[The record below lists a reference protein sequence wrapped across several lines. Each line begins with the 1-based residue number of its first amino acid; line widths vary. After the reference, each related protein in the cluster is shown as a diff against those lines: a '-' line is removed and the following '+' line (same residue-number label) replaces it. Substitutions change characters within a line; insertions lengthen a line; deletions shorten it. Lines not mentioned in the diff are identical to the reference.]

1 MGWWFAR
8 ADFLELIS
16 MKRSWS
22 RPRRV
27 LPALLVASL
36 VPVLSAVPALAVTG
50 TWAPHVALSPPG
62 PYPVNLI
69 SEPAV
74 GMDASGGAVSVFVPA
89 NAGTTIAA
97 AFRASGATWSRAVRI
112 SPPGETGNEPDVA
125 VAPDGTAV
133 AAWSAYRGGIP
144 AVEVAFR
151 APGGSFGAPVAVS
164 SGQRSLGVQ
173 AGIDSNDPAVVLF
186 TLIDGSN
193 PRAAYA
199 VTRPPGGV
207 GRPTDPF
214 PSAPDAPP
222 PPPGA
227 GARSGLGSP
236 TVLSP
241 SAQDAAL
248 ADLGV
253 GAGGRAVV
261 AWQVASSDPNA
272 GGAGAAINAV
282 RFTPGG
288 GWSAPQVVATG
299 TALWNPSTGVDTAG
313 DAVVAWTSGTSTAQT
328 TVRLATAGPSGAWTT
343 ARTVSGAT
351 GTFRTPDVALDGAG
365 DAVVAWQT
373 ELASRSTRIDAV
385 TRRGASGG
393 FSAPITISAGDGN
406 AVLPR
411 AAAAPDGSI
420 EVVSWFDAAASVAR
434 VTTTAPAQAFAAPV
448 TLDRAQ
454 TGAAV
459 GIAAGSGGRAAA
471 AWNEA
476 LNSAFQFV
484 IAASTFG

>member
-1 MGWWFAR
+1 VFTR
-8 ADFLELIS
+8 DDFLELIS
-16 MKRSWS
+16 MEQSRI

-50 TWAPHVALSPPG
+50 TWAPHVALSAPG

-74 GMDASGGAVSVFVPA
+74 GMDAAGGAVSVFVPA

-97 AFRASGATWSRAVRI
+97 AFRAAGGAWSPPVKI
-112 SPPGETGNEPDVA
+112 SPAGETGTQPDVA

-151 APGGSFGAPVAVS
+151 APGGGFGAPVAVS

-173 AGIDSNDPAVVLF
+173 VGIDSSDRAVVLF

-193 PRAAYA
+193 RRHAYA
-199 VTRPPGGV
+199 VTGTR
-207 GRPTDPF
+207 
-214 PSAPDAPP
+214 A
-222 PPPGA
+222 
-227 GARSGLGSP
+227 GLGSP

-241 SAQDAAL
+241 STQDAAL

-253 GAGGRAVV
+253 GSGGRAVV
-261 AWQVASSDPNA
+261 AWQVTSSDPNA
-272 GGAGAAINAV
+272 GGAGVAIDAV

-288 GWSAPQVVATG
+288 GWSPAQVVGTG
-299 TALWNPSTGVDTAG
+299 TALWNASVGVDTAG

-328 TVRLATAGPSGAWTT
+328 QVRLATAAPSGAWS
-343 ARTVSGAT
+343 ASRTVSGAT

-373 ELASRSTRIDAV
+373 EVASWSSRIDAV
-385 TRRGASGG
+385 TRVGASGA
-393 FSAPITISAGDGN
+393 FSAAITISAGDAN
-406 AVLPR
+406 PVLPR

-420 EVVSWFDAAASVAR
+420 EVVSWLDAAAQAAR
-434 VTTTAPAQAFAAPV
+434 VTTTAPGQAFAAPV

-454 TGAAV
+454 AGAAV
-459 GIAAGSGGRAAA
+459 GVAAGSGGRAVA

-484 IAASTFG
+484 IAASTFR

>member
-1 MGWWFAR
+1 M
-8 ADFLELIS
+8 E
-16 MKRSWS
+16 RSWS

-50 TWAPHVALSPPG
+50 TWAPHVALNPPG

-74 GMDASGGAVSVFVPA
+74 GMDAAGGAVSVFVPS

-97 AFRASGATWSRAVRI
+97 AFRAAGGTWSPPVRI
-112 SPPGETGNEPDVA
+112 SPAGETGTGPDVA

-151 APGGSFGAPVAVS
+151 APGGGFGAPVAVS

-173 AGIDSNDPAVVLF
+173 AGIDSDDRAVVLF

-193 PRAAYA
+193 RRHAYA
-199 VTRPPGGV
+199 VTGTR
-207 GRPTDPF
+207 T
-214 PSAPDAPP
+214 
-222 PPPGA
+222 
-227 GARSGLGSP
+227 GLGSP
-236 TVLSP
+236 RLLSP

-272 GGAGAAINAV
+272 GGAGVAIDAV

-288 GWSAPQVVATG
+288 GWSAPQVVDTG
-299 TALWNPSTGVDTAG
+299 TALWNASIGVDAAG

-328 TVRLATAGPSGAWTT
+328 RVRLATAGPSGAWSA

-351 GTFRTPDVALDGAG
+351 GTFRTPGVALDGAG

-420 EVVSWFDAAASVAR
+420 QVVSWVDAAASVAR

-448 TLDRAQ
+448 TLDRVQ
-454 TGAAV
+454 TSAAV
-459 GIAAGSGGRAAA
+459 GVAAGSGGRAAA

-484 IAASTFG
+484 IAASTFR

>member
-1 MGWWFAR
+1 
-8 ADFLELIS
+8 

-22 RPRRV
+22 RSHRV
-27 LPALLVASL
+27 LPSLLAASL
-36 VPVLSAVPALAVTG
+36 IPVLSAVPALAVVG
-50 TWAPHVALSPPG
+50 TWTPHVAISAPG
-62 PYPVNLI
+62 PYPVHLI

-74 GMDASGGAVSVFVPA
+74 GMDAAGGAVSVFVPPD
-89 NAGTTIAA
+89 AGTTIAA
-97 AFRASGATWSRAVRI
+97 AFRAAGRPWSAPARI
-112 SPPGETGNEPDVA
+112 SPAGETGTGPDVA

-133 AAWSAYRGGIP
+133 AAWSAYRGGVP
-144 AVEVAFR
+144 VVEVAFR
-151 APGGSFGAPVAVS
+151 APGGGFGTPVVVS
-164 SGQRSLGVQ
+164 SGQRSLGVR
-173 AGIDSNDPAVVLF
+173 AGIDSADRAVVLF
-186 TLIDGSN
+186 TLIDASN
-193 PRAAYA
+193 RRHAYA
-199 VTRPPGGV
+199 VTGTR
-207 GRPTDPF
+207 
-214 PSAPDAPP
+214 A
-222 PPPGA
+222 
-227 GARSGLGSP
+227 GLGSP

-272 GGAGAAINAV
+272 GGAGVAIDAV
-282 RFTPGG
+282 RFTPGQ
-288 GWSAPQVVATG
+288 GWSPTQVVDTG
-299 TALWNPSTGVDTAG
+299 TALWNASVGVDAAG

-328 TVRLATAGPSGAWTT
+328 RVRLATAAPSGTWTP
-343 ARTVSGAT
+343 RTVSGT
-351 GTFRTPDVALDGAG
+351 GGTFRTPDVALDGAG

-373 ELASRSTRIDAV
+373 ELGSRSTRIDAV
-385 TRRGASGG
+385 TRVGPSGG

-420 EVVSWFDAAASVAR
+420 QVVSWVDAAALVAR
-434 VTTTAPAQAFAAPV
+434 VTTTAPSQAFAAPV

-454 TGAAV
+454 TSAAV
-459 GIAAGSGGRAAA
+459 GVAAGSGGRAVA

-476 LNSAFQFV
+476 LTAAFQFL

>member
-1 MGWWFAR
+1 
-8 ADFLELIS
+8 
-16 MKRSWS
+16 MKRLLT

-27 LPALLVASL
+27 LPALVVASL
-36 VPVLSAVPALAVTG
+36 VPFVSTVPALAVTG
-50 TWAPHVALSPPG
+50 SWAPPVAISAPG
-62 PYPVNLI
+62 PYPVHLI

-74 GMDASGGAVSVFVPA
+74 GMDAAGGAVSVFVPA

-97 AFRASGATWSRAVRI
+97 AFRAAGGSWSPPARI
-112 SPPGETGNEPDVA
+112 SPAGETGIEPDVA

-133 AAWSAYRGGIP
+133 AAWSAYRGSVP

-151 APGGSFGAPVAVS
+151 APGSGFGTPVAVS

-173 AGIDSNDPAVVLF
+173 AGIDSSDRAVVLF

-193 PRAAYA
+193 RRRAYA
-199 VTRPPGGV
+199 VTGTR
-207 GRPTDPF
+207 T
-214 PSAPDAPP
+214 
-222 PPPGA
+222 
-227 GARSGLGSP
+227 GLGSP

-241 SAQDAAL
+241 STQDAAL
-248 ADLGV
+248 ADLAV
-253 GAGGRAVV
+253 GSGGRAVV
-261 AWQVASSDPNA
+261 AWPGTSSDPNA
-272 GGAGAAINAV
+272 RGAGVAIDAV

-288 GWSAPQVVATG
+288 GWSPAQVVGTG
-299 TALWNPSTGVDTAG
+299 TALWNAAVGVDTAG

-328 TVRLATAGPSGAWTT
+328 QVRVATAGPSGAWS
-343 ARTVSGAT
+343 ASRTVSGAT

-365 DAVVAWQT
+365 DAVLAWQT
-373 ELASRSTRIDAV
+373 DLASWSSRIDAV
-385 TRRGASGG
+385 TRRGASGA

-406 AVLPR
+406 PVLPR

-420 EVVSWFDAAASVAR
+420 EVVSWVDAAALVAR
-434 VTTTAPAQAFAAPV
+434 VTTTAPAQAFAAPM
-448 TLDRAQ
+448 TLDHAQ
-454 TGAAV
+454 TSAAV
-459 GIAAGSGGRAAA
+459 GVAAGSGGRATA

>member
-1 MGWWFAR
+1 MFTR
-8 ADFLELIS
+8 DDFLELIS
-16 MKRSWS
+16 MERSWI

-50 TWAPHVALSPPG
+50 TWAPHVALSAPG

-74 GMDASGGAVSVFVPA
+74 GMDAAGGAVSVFRPP

-97 AFRASGATWSRAVRI
+97 AFRTPGGTWSAPARI
-112 SPPGETGNEPDVA
+112 SPSGETGIGPDVA

-133 AAWSAYRGGIP
+133 AAWSAYRGSIP

-151 APGGSFGAPVAVS
+151 APGGGFGAPVAVS
-164 SGQRSLGVQ
+164 SGQTSLGVQ
-173 AGIDSNDPAVVLF
+173 VGIDSSDRAVVLF
-186 TLIDGSN
+186 TLIGSN
-193 PRAAYA
+193 VRHAYA
-199 VTRPPGGV
+199 VTGTR
-207 GRPTDPF
+207 
-214 PSAPDAPP
+214 A
-222 PPPGA
+222 
-227 GARSGLGSP
+227 GLGSP
-236 TVLSP
+236 TMLSP
-241 SAQDAAL
+241 STQDAAL

-253 GAGGRAVV
+253 GSGGRVVV
-261 AWQVASSDPNA
+261 AWQVPSSDPNA
-272 GGAGAAINAV
+272 GGAGVAIDAV

-288 GWSAPQVVATG
+288 GWSAPQVIGTG
-299 TALWNPSTGVDTAG
+299 TALWNPSVGVDAAG

-328 TVRLATAGPSGAWTT
+328 QVRLATAGPSGAWTA

-365 DAVVAWQT
+365 DAVVAWET
-373 ELASRSTRIDAV
+373 DLASWSSRIDAV
-385 TRRGASGG
+385 TRVGASGG
-393 FSAPITISAGDGN
+393 FSAPITISAGDAN
-406 AVLPR
+406 PVLPR

-420 EVVSWFDAAASVAR
+420 EVVSWVDTAAQAVR
-434 VTTTAPAQAFAAPV
+434 VTTTAPGRAFAAPV

-454 TGAAV
+454 AGAAV
-459 GIAAGSGGRAAA
+459 GVAAGSGARAAA
-471 AWNEA
+471 AWNEG

>member
-1 MGWWFAR
+1 MGWLAFAR
-8 ADFLELIS
+8 DDFLELIS
-16 MKRSWS
+16 MERSWS
-22 RPRRV
+22 RRRRV

-50 TWAPHVALSPPG
+50 TWAPHVAVSPPG

-74 GMDASGGAVSVFVPA
+74 GMDAAGGAVSVFVPP

-97 AFRASGATWSRAVRI
+97 AFRAAGGAWSPPATI
-112 SPPGETGNEPDVA
+112 SPSGETGTGAHVA
-125 VAPDGTAV
+125 VAPDGMAV
-133 AAWSAYRGGIP
+133 AAWSAYRGSVP

-151 APGGSFGAPVAVS
+151 APGSGFGAPVAVS

-173 AGIDSNDPAVVLF
+173 AGIDSNDRAVVLF

-193 PRAAYA
+193 RRHAYA
-199 VTRPPGGV
+199 VTGTR
-207 GRPTDPF
+207 
-214 PSAPDAPP
+214 A
-222 PPPGA
+222 
-227 GARSGLGSP
+227 GLGTP

-241 SAQDAAL
+241 STQGAAL
-248 ADLGV
+248 ADLGI

-272 GGAGAAINAV
+272 GGAGVAIDAV
-282 RFTPGG
+282 RFTPGS
-288 GWSAPQVVATG
+288 GWSAPQVLDTG
-299 TALWNPSTGVDTAG
+299 TALWNASVGVDAAG
-313 DAVVAWTSGTSTAQT
+313 DAVVAWTGGTSTAQT
-328 TVRLATAGPSGAWTT
+328 RVRLAAAAPSGAWTA
-343 ARTVSGAT
+343 ARTVSGAS

-385 TRRGASGG
+385 TRGGASGG

-420 EVVSWFDAAASVAR
+420 EVVSWLDAAASVAR
-434 VTTTAPAQAFAAPV
+434 VTTAAPTRSFAPPV

-454 TGAAV
+454 AGAAV
-459 GIAAGSGGRAAA
+459 GVAAGSGGRAAA

>member
-1 MGWWFAR
+1 MVLLMVR
-8 ADFLELIS
+8 PYRFLELIL

-50 TWAPHVALSPPG
+50 TWAPDVALNPPG

-112 SPPGETGNEPDVA
+112 SPRGETGNEPDVA

-173 AGIDSNDPAVVLF
+173 AGIDSNDRAVVLF

-193 PRAAYA
+193 RRHAYA
-199 VTRPPGGV
+199 VTG
-207 GRPTDPF
+207 T
-214 PSAPDAPP
+214 
-222 PPPGA
+222 
-227 GARSGLGSP
+227 RSGLGSP

-272 GGAGAAINAV
+272 GGAGAAIDAV

-299 TALWNPSTGVDTAG
+299 PALWNPPTGVAAAG

-328 TVRLATAGPSGAWTT
+328 TVRLATAGPSGAWTA

-393 FSAPITISAGDGN
+393 FSAPITVAAAGRK

-411 AAAAPDGSI
+411 
-420 EVVSWFDAAASVAR
+420 
-434 VTTTAPAQAFAAPV
+434 T
-448 TLDRAQ
+448 
-454 TGAAV
+454 
-459 GIAAGSGGRAAA
+459 
-471 AWNEA
+471 
-476 LNSAFQFV
+476 
-484 IAASTFG
+484 

>member
-1 MGWWFAR
+1 MVVHPCR
-8 ADFLELIS
+8 FLELIS
-16 MKRSWS
+16 MKRSLS

-36 VPVLSAVPALAVTG
+36 VPVLAAVPALAVTG
-50 TWAPHVALSPPG
+50 TWSPHVALSPPG

-74 GMDASGGAVSVFVPA
+74 GMDAAGGAVSVFVPPS
-89 NAGTTIAA
+89 AGTTIAA
-97 AFRASGATWSRAVRI
+97 AFRAAGRTWSAPAKI
-112 SPPGETGNEPDVA
+112 SPAGETGTGPDVA

-133 AAWSAYRGGIP
+133 AAWSAYRSGIP

-151 APGGSFGAPVAVS
+151 APGGGFGAPVAVS

-173 AGIDSNDPAVVLF
+173 VGIDSAARAVVLF

-193 PRAAYA
+193 RRHAYA
-199 VTRPPGGV
+199 VTGTR
-207 GRPTDPF
+207 T
-214 PSAPDAPP
+214 
-222 PPPGA
+222 
-227 GARSGLGSP
+227 GLGSP
-236 TVLSP
+236 TLLSP

-272 GGAGAAINAV
+272 GGAGVAIDAV

-288 GWSAPQVVATG
+288 GWSATQVLDTG
-299 TALWNPSTGVDTAG
+299 TALWNASVGVDAAG
-313 DAVVAWTSGTSTAQT
+313 DALVAWTGGTSTAQT
-328 TVRLATAGPSGAWTT
+328 RVRLATAGPSGAWTA
-343 ARTVSGAT
+343 ARTVSGAS

-385 TRRGASGG
+385 TRGGASGG

-420 EVVSWFDAAASVAR
+420 EVVSWVDAAALVAR
-434 VTTTAPAQAFAAPV
+434 VTTTAPAQAFAAPM
-448 TLDRAQ
+448 TLDHAQ
-454 TGAAV
+454 TSAAV
-459 GIAAGSGGRAAA
+459 GVAAGSGGRATA